1 MSGGK
6 IFEGS
11 SYLRDHHRVTFSH
24 ILKSDMMKRIC
35 FGSVFLWHGEGVRQ
49 MLNLMH
55 NKLKMDPPMMASS
68 AAAAS
73 LAGVRP
79 VDSLTVL
86 SIVDNETDSLS
97 SACACCAEPLS
108 GIRYCSEI
116 FQSLPR
122 TFQIDMAASCCAAH
136 GLSLLLVTG
145 TTNDDGTEETH
156 SCLFDAGPHPST
168 FADNARKLG
177 VDLSSV
183 ERIVLS
189 HYHAD
194 HSAGLR
200 SAVPLVAE
208 ARKAAGLSPPV
219 VDLHPA
225 NPEMRGIQLP
235 NGKIAPSVPRDPT
248 FDEIRSMGGDVVA
261 SSSAHAIC
269 GGSLFVSGEIPRVT
283 DYEVGLPGH
292 MTKLPGSD
300 WEADPLILDERYV
313 TVHVKNRGL
322 VVFSACSHAGIVN
335 VCKDAVARGG
345 GLPLFGVMGGF
356 HLAGGPGVEGRV
368 GPTVTDL
375 RELNPSV
382 IFPGHCTGWKAKMAL
397 AQAFPDRVQPA
408 VVGGKYVFERAGDAT
423 CAQAAAAADK
433 APKGDAA
440 HQTFG
445 QALGE
450 VE

>member
-1 MSGGK
+1 MA
-6 IFEGS
+6 
-11 SYLRDHHRVTFSH
+11 
-24 ILKSDMMKRIC
+24 
-35 FGSVFLWHGEGVRQ
+35 
-49 MLNLMH
+49 
-55 NKLKMDPPMMASS
+55 ASS
-68 AAAAS
+68 AAAS
-73 LAGVRP
+73 PAGVRP

-97 SACACCAEPLS
+97 SACGCCADPLS
-108 GIRYCSEI
+108 GITYCSEI

-168 FADNARKLG
+168 FADNVRKLG

-200 SAVPLVAE
+200 AAVPLVAE

-225 NPEMRGIQLP
+225 NPEMRGVQLP

-248 FDEIRSMGGDVVA
+248 FDEIRSMGGEVVA

-313 TVHVKNRGL
+313 AVHVKDRGL
-322 VVFSACSHAGIVN
+322 V
-335 VCKDAVARGG
+335 
-345 GLPLFGVMGGF
+345 
-356 HLAGGPGVEGRV
+356 VEGRV